1 MGPANEVLRL
11 SPSLEFHRSAVAVTR
26 IPTCVPEQV
35 ERIPDVDG
43 IRRLSWLSCMIS
55 LIFPALRSIPTI
67 VGKVRGYQPFST
79 SPLEYAADRITAA
92 DAAFTSEPDP
102 VAHPPLRRS
111 VNSVGR
117 AAAQR
122 RQPFSVSPFA

>member
-55 LIFPALRSIPTI
+55 LIFSSLEINSNNCWQSARISTFQHKSPRIRGGPHHRGGRRLHLRT
-67 VGKVRGYQPFST
+67 
-79 SPLEYAADRITAA
+79 
-92 DAAFTSEPDP
+92 
-102 VAHPPLRRS
+102 
-111 VNSVGR
+111 
-117 AAAQR
+117 
-122 RQPFSVSPFA
+122 